1 MADPETKMGTL
12 EKVFILHGWTYST
25 EKWEPFLTALKEKGV
40 DAELLKIPGLTE
52 KLESVWDINNY
63 VEWLNKKVGNNKVI
77 LIGHSNGGR
86 IILAFAIKYPEKIK
100 KIFLIDSA
108 GIYHN
113 ELNLRIKRFL
123 YNKVAKI
130 GKKILPSKSL
140 RNLLYKIIGEGDY
153 KNAEPLQKQT
163 MINLISH
170 DLTPQLHNI
179 KTPTLIT
186 WGQNDTITPLSD
198 GKLMHKLISSS
209 KLEIIKDARHSPQ
222 FTHPADVIKIIY
234 DNI

>member
-1 MADPETKMGTL
+1 MADQETKMGTL

-63 VEWLNKKVGNNKVI
+63 VDWLNRKIGNNKVI

-86 IILAFAIKYPEKIK
+86 IILAFAIKYPDKIK
-100 KIFLIDSA
+100 RIILIDSA

-113 ELNLRIKRFL
+113 DFPIKLKRFVF
-123 YNKVAKI
+123 KAASKI
-130 GKKILPSKSL
+130 GRKITKSETL
-140 RNLLYKIIGEGDY
+140 RKFLYKLSRESDY
-153 KNAEPLQKQT
+153 EKASPEVRQT
-163 MINLISH
+163 MVNLITFDIR
-170 DLTPQLHNI
+170 DLLSKI
-179 KTPTLIT
+179 KIPTLII
-186 WGQNDTITPLSD
+186 WGRNDKTTPLSD
-198 GKLMHKLISSS
+198 GKIMHQLISNS
-209 KLEIIKDARHSPQ
+209 KLEIIENAKHSPQ
-222 FTHPADVIKIIY
+222 FTHPNEVIKIIY